1 MGVGKRQQ
9 AIRAMRGQMWSPGR
23 PSVARREDRQR
34 FWRAIAAGRST
45 EGAAGAAGV
54 SVPVGVRWFRDG
66 GGMPPISL
74 APVAGRY
81 LSFAERE
88 EIAILHAQH
97 MGVRGVARQLG
108 RSPSTI
114 SRELRRNASTR
125 SHAVV
130 YRATTAQWHAERRAS
145 RPKVSKLAANDALR
159 NTCRIV
165 LPARSQ
171 VPTAPQQ
178 RGLRCPGSA
187 ADTVAARIGAGRSRG
202 APSRSPTGFRST
214 FLMIPRCGSRTRR
227 STSRCTSRA
236 AARCAA
242 S

>member
-23 PSVARREDRQR
+23 PSIARREDRQR

-45 EGAAGAAGV
+45 EDAAGAAGV

-74 APVAGRY
+74 APVSGRY

-97 MGVRGVARQLG
+97 VGVRGIARRLG
-108 RSPSTI
+108 RSASTI

-159 NTCRIV
+159 KYVQDRLAGAI
-165 LPARSQ
+165 AR
-171 VPTAPQQ
+171 A
-178 RGLRCPGSA
+178 RRCPCS
-187 ADTVAARIGAGRSRG
+187 GA
-202 APSRSPTGFRST
+202 
-214 FLMIPRCGSRTRR
+214 
-227 STSRCTSRA
+227 
-236 AARCAA
+236 
-242 S
+242 